1 MVFTQP
7 VLWPAGRG
15 CHHRQVANHP
25 ITGGQDFAVAWLTYR
40 GRSRR
45 TGRDGEDFPGALTV
59 LWPWF
64 DAVCSLGLLLLA
76 DLVH

>member
-7 VLWPAGRG
+7 VLWPAGRAAITG
-15 CHHRQVANHP
+15 RVANHP
-25 ITGGQDFAVAWLTYR
+25 ITAGQDFAGVWLTYR

-45 TGRDGEDFPGALTV
+45 TGRDGEEFPGPLTV

-76 DLVH
+76 DLFH